1 VTSTSGDPHPQV
13 LILGAGFG
21 GLEVATRLSRA
32 VPDAV
37 DVMLIDQSDGFTF
50 GFSKLEVMFGRR
62 SPSQVR
68 HAYSEIDLPGV
79 EFRRER
85 VTGIEPGPRRVI
97 TDRGSYQPDV
107 LVVALGA
114 DYDHGATPGFAED
127 GFDFYAVSGAER
139 LAARL
144 ATFEGGDIVVAILG
158 VPFKCPPAPYEA
170 VLLLHDYLVHRGV
183 RDRTRI
189 EVITPMPSPIPV
201 SAMASEAITRALA
214 ERDVVYT
221 PGRLVRELDPANH
234 IAHLKDETRRY
245 DLFIGVPVHRV
256 PEVVATSGLTVGG
269 GDGWV
274 AVDHA
279 TLATPFPG
287 IYAVGDCADAPVP
300 RAGVFAE
307 SAARVVAEQIIATV
321 RGDGHAVAPYDGTGV
336 CYLEFGN
343 GTVGKVD
350 GNFLGGPQPLA
361 EFRAPTLELAAEK
374 AAFASERRQR
384 WFGAT
389 AGT

>member
-1 VTSTSGDPHPQV
+1 MTSTSGDARMQV

-21 GLEVATRLSRA
+21 GLEVATRLSRSA
-32 VPDAV
+32 PDAFAV
-37 DVMLIDQSDGFTF
+37 TLIDQSEGFTF

-62 SPSQVR
+62 TPAQVR
-68 HAYSEIDLPGV
+68 QAYSAVDLPGV

-85 VTGIEPGPRRVI
+85 VTNIEPASRRVT

-114 DYDHGATPGFAED
+114 DYDFAATPGFVED
-127 GFDFYAVSGAER
+127 GFDFYAVTGAER
-139 LAARL
+139 LASRL
-144 ATFEGGDIVVAILG
+144 ATFDGGDIVVAVLG
-158 VPFKCPPAPYEA
+158 IPFKCPPAPYEA
-170 VLLLHDYLVHRGV
+170 VLLLHDYLTQRGV
-183 RDRTRI
+183 RERTHI

-201 SAMASEAITRALA
+201 SAAASEAIVRALA

-221 PGRLVRELDPANH
+221 PGRLVRELDPVRH
-234 IAHLKDETRRY
+234 VAHLKEESRPY

-256 PEVVATSGLTVGG
+256 PDVVEVSGLTAGG

-274 AVDHA
+274 AVDKA

-287 IYAVGDCADAPVP
+287 IYAIGDCADAPVP

-321 RGDGHAVAPYDGTGV
+321 GDNGGTVARYEGTGV

-343 GTVGKVD
+343 GTVATVD
-350 GNFLGGPQPLA
+350 SNFLGGPQPVTD
-361 EFRAPTLELAAEK
+361 FGAPTAAHAAEK
-374 AAFASERRQR
+374 AAFAADRRER
-384 WFGAT
+384 WFGSSR
-389 AGT
+389 